1 MIRRPPRATRTDTRF
16 PYTKLFRSEQ
26 GFMSPGGR
34 YKPNTILYDLGRA
47 HFLQNYMEMMYELL
61 DLGGRSS
68 LMIPAENQ
76 WNNAAF
82 GPWFEK
88 LNNGPKGKARDR
100 IQIGRVIRDLC
111 ITDWGGRMFMYENF
125 NGTPD
130 RKSTRLNS
138 S

>member
-1 MIRRPPRATRTDTRF
+1 MRISDWSSDVCSSD
-16 PYTKLFRSEQ
+16 L
-26 GFMSPGGR
+26 
-34 YKPNTILYDLGRA
+34 DLGRA

-68 LMIPAENQ
+68 LMIPAANQ

-100 IQIGRVIRDLC
+100 SEERRVGNECVSTCRSRWSPYHSKKNQTPTARVIRHSAANTIL
-111 ITDWGGRMFMYENF
+111 TH
-125 NGTPD
+125 
-130 RKSTRLNS
+130 SH
-138 S
+138 

>member
-1 MIRRPPRATRTDTRF
+1 MRISDWSSDVCSSD
-16 PYTKLFRSEQ
+16 L
-26 GFMSPGGR
+26 
-34 YKPNTILYDLGRA
+34 DLGRA

-88 LNNGPKGKARDR
+88 LNNGPNGKARDR
-100 IQIGRVIRDLC
+100 IKIGRVIRDLC
-111 ITDWGGRMFMYENF
+111 ITAWGGRMFMYENF
-125 NGTPD
+125 NGTPLYGIIPLTMPRAD
-130 RKSTRLNS
+130 TTGAGNS
-138 S
+138 KARSVRQE